1 MNPDRDRIII
11 HSWGKNALP
20 WTAAV
25 RGGEIESRILVT
37 DQAIVDAVM
46 SCSPDSVLDLGCG
59 EGWLVRELASRVTRA
74 VGVDVIPALID
85 QARRAGGGEFIVT
98 PYEAILHGSVDGQF
112 DVAVCNFSLFGQEV
126 VESLFAAVPF
136 LLRPGGHFVVQ
147 TLHPLVATGES
158 AYVDG
163 WRDGSWAGFGP
174 EFVDPSPWYFRTVDN
189 WLALFAAHGFGLKE
203 TLEPIN
209 PKTGKPASIIF
220 VAEAVAGK
228 PMHTAG
234 A

>member
-1 MNPDRDRIII
+1 MNPERDREIID
-11 HSWGKNALP
+11 SWRRNASP

-25 RGGEIESRILVT
+25 RDGEIESRILVT
-37 DQAIVDAVM
+37 DLAIVDAVM

-59 EGWLVRELASRVTRA
+59 EGWLVRELAPRVTRA
-74 VGVDVIPALID
+74 VGVDGIPALID
-85 QARRAGGGEFIVT
+85 QARSAGGGEFIFA
-98 PYEAILHGSVDGQF
+98 PYEAILPGSVRGRF
-112 DVAVCNFSLFGQEV
+112 DVVVCNFSLFGREV
-126 VESLFAAVPF
+126 VESLFAAVPS

-147 TLHPLVATGES
+147 TLHPVVANGES

-174 EFVDPSPWYFRTVDN
+174 DFVDPPPWYFRTVDN
-189 WLALFAAHGFGLKE
+189 WLALFSAYGFGLRA
-203 TLEPIN
+203 TLEPVN

-228 PMHTAG
+228 PIHAAG
-234 A
+234 S